1 MLYYINNIKKQID
14 NIQNQKN
21 QQSTISDAINIC
33 IEIYFTLVQ
42 IIYN

>member
-14 NIQNQKN
+14 NVQNQKN
-21 QQSTISDAINIC
+21 QQSTISSVTHIC
-33 IEIYFTLVQ
+33 IGICFTLVQ